1 MNIEEITLTLSD
13 CARALGVPRVAL
25 TFTAQ
30 LYSWP
35 GRQPGGSHWRVPAV
49 WFKDQFSLSDEQIL
63 KGVLAGKKGFTNE

>member
-1 MNIEEITLTLSD
+1 MNITETTLTLSD

-35 GRQPGGSHWRVPAV
+35 GRQPGGHWRVPAS
-49 WFKDQFSLSDEQIL
+49 WFKDQFSLSEDQIFKGKRQKVEQP
-63 KGVLAGKKGFTNE
+63 